1 MCVSVRTEVVFSDR
15 PGLQARRRQDVGC
28 RKSVCSVSNVCRDP
42 DTEQERGRADLHACH
57 VTGMVLNQEVF
68 HN

>member
-1 MCVSVRTEVVFSDR
+1 MYVSVRTEVVFSGQGSR
-15 PGLQARRRQDVGC
+15 HAGGRTQDAG
-28 RKSVCSVSNVCRDP
+28 SLSAVCLTCAETLTLSRNW
-42 DTEQERGRADLHACH
+42 GRADLHACH